1 MTHDR
6 KIIKLKSLHFFVL
19 FNGLRFPFSSGVL
32 LQFTFLLGY
41 SRLLYYAIQLPLPGD
56 FFKIESEC
64 CFCIGFSCWLVTL
77 QSCLKSTTS
86 NLGRNSP
93 SGIFIFHNKNI
104 SKWHFSLVVERYYY
118 YIIFYI
124 YAFHFQHLEFDPI
137 CVWIYG
143 VLWLDSG
150 MYVCYVLFVHM
161 KRVKIHRW
169 GIREK

>member
-56 FFKIESEC
+56 FKIESEC

-104 SKWHFSLVVERYYY
+104 SKWHFSLKILLLHNILYLCISFSKSRIWSHLLLNIWCTETRLRYV
-118 YIIFYI
+118 
-124 YAFHFQHLEFDPI
+124 
-137 CVWIYG
+137 C
-143 VLWLDSG
+143 
-150 MYVCYVLFVHM
+150 MYVMCNVLFVHM